1 MCRTLGLV
9 CVLLLSLAPRTSARS
24 VEGGGGTFTIEH
36 YAKVAR
42 VSDVRIAP
50 AGDRAVMVVA
60 WPNYEANAWESE
72 VVLVD
77 VRTGAAHNDAAKD
90 GIVAS
95 LVARWTAPR
104 LPGER

>member
-1 MCRTLGLV
+1 MPHSRSRLRSPAVSCTTNV
-9 CVLLLSLAPRTSARS
+9 CAVRRGRRA
-24 VEGGGGTFTIEH
+24 TFTLEH

-72 VVLVD
+72 IVLVD
-77 VRTGAAHNDAAKD
+77 LRTGR
-90 GIVAS
+90 S
-95 LVARWTAPR
+95 AR
-104 LPGER
+104 